1 MVPVNLKDIGYA
13 LGLIFFLGL
22 LLLLI
27 TPYVSEGFEG
37 GPPVCDVDTPCP
49 GQLKCING
57 FCAKTDRVLIEE
69 KQPVDMLTPGEPAP
83 YF

>member
-22 LLLLI
+22 LLVI
-27 TPYVSEGFEG
+27 IGPYVSEGFEG
-37 GPPVCDVDTPCP
+37 PPICDVDTPCA
-49 GQLKCING
+49 GNLKCING
-57 FCAKTDRVLIEE
+57 FCAKTDRVIIEE
-69 KQPVDMLTPGEPAP
+69 KEPVDILAPGAPAP

>member
-1 MVPVNLKDIGYA
+1 MVPVNLNDIGYA
-13 LGLIFFLGL
+13 LALVFFLGL
-22 LLLLI
+22 ALLFI
-27 TPYVSEGFEG
+27 TPYVSEGFE

-57 FCAKTDRVLIEE
+57 FCAKTERVLIEE
-69 KQPVDMLTPGEPAP
+69 KEPVELLAPGAPAP

>member
-1 MVPVNLKDIGYA
+1 MVPVNLKDVGYA
-13 LGLIFFLGL
+13 LGLIFFLGFL
-22 LLLLI
+22 LVLI
-27 TPYVSEGFEG
+27 APHVSEGFEG
-37 GPPVCDVDTPCP
+37 GPPVCNVDTPCP

-69 KQPVDMLTPGEPAP
+69 KEPVKFLDFGTAAP

>member
-13 LGLIFFLGL
+13 LLLIFILGL
-22 LLLLI
+22 TLHLL
-27 TPYVSEGFEG
+27 TPYMCEGFEG
-37 GPPVCDVDTPCP
+37 PPICDVDTPCP

-57 FCAKTDRVLIEE
+57 FCAKTDRVLVKE
-69 KQPVDMLTPGEPAP
+69 KEPVELLAPGEPAP